1 MCRINSIANVRG
13 KGRDDLG
20 IEILEKARLL
30 LLNYKKMSKS
40 IVKLVQLVI
49 DSFQRYLD
57 LLLKYSKNIELVDP

>member
-30 LLNYKKMSKS
+30 LLNEKKMSKS

>member
-1 MCRINSIANVRG
+1 MCLINSIANVRG

-30 LLNYKKMSKS
+30 LLNEKKMSKS